1 MTTLPAL
8 PARFAHLFAFFL
20 INATLLLP
28 TTLQAE
34 TAARA
39 ASMVATAATTSTDAT
54 WQAAEIEQV
63 NHLILLCLIRLRVAP
78 DVARAKWNSQS
89 PVTDAARE
97 EVVVQEFTSKA
108 SALNM
113 DADLARRFIRG
124 QIEASKMVQSSF
136 IEHWQ
141 RVGQGKFDPAPDLA
155 KDVRPVL
162 DQLTPQMLAALQTIA
177 PLRSRSGFA
186 QLVAQQR
193 KKWVANDAWPLALD
207 AALAPVLGH

>member
-1 MTTLPAL
+1 MTTLPAPFPRL
-8 PARFAHLFAFFL
+8 IAFFL
-20 INATLLLP
+20 IHAALLLP
-28 TTLQAE
+28 ATLQAE

-39 ASMVATAATTSTDAT
+39 ASMAATTTHSASSDQS

-89 PVTDAARE
+89 PVTDPARE
-97 EVVVQEFTSKA
+97 EVVVQEFTGKA
-108 SALNM
+108 AALEM
-113 DADLARRFIRG
+113 DTDLARRFIRG

-136 IEHWQ
+136 IAHWQ

-162 DQLTPQMLAALQTIA
+162 DQLTPQMLVALQAIA
-177 PLRSRSGFA
+177 PLRSRTGFA

-207 AALAPVLGH
+207 AALAPVLSN